1 MEDSEQMTAQPMASL
16 LNGVVPDGFSA
27 TPFDGEAASAHFLAE
42 ARKRD
47 AIARF
52 DSAVPPT
59 MRESD
64 WGHAGM
70 LANRPQIERVL
81 AHQVGA
87 KGLLLS
93 GRTGRGKTRSMWA
106 LMRRLAHEEARD
118 IRYFH
123 AQDWFAQLQGCLNY
137 GRDDARGWVDAVARR
152 PVVYIDDLGQEAIQT
167 ARSEWAMSWF
177 MRFLDIRVSERL
189 PLYVT
194 TNLDAQG
201 IAERGASSVRG
212 DPMVRRLIE
221 ICEPIKFV

>member
-1 MEDSEQMTAQPMASL
+1 MSTQKLASL
-16 LNGVVPDGFSA
+16 LTGVVPEGFSG
-27 TPFDGEAASAHFLAE
+27 TLFDGEAASAHFLAE

-70 LANRPQIERVL
+70 LANRAQIERVL
-81 AHQVGA
+81 GHQVGA

-106 LMRRLAHEEARD
+106 LMRRLAHEEVRD

-123 AQDWFAQLQGCLNY
+123 ASDWFAQLQACLTY

-152 PVVYIDDLGQEAIQT
+152 PIVFIDDLGQEAIQT

>member
-1 MEDSEQMTAQPMASL
+1 MTAQPMASL
-16 LNGVVPDGFSA
+16 LAGVVPEGFSG

-52 DSAVPPT
+52 ETAVPPT

-64 WGHAGM
+64 WGHAEIV
-70 LANRPQIERVL
+70 ANRAQIDRVL

-93 GRTGRGKTRSMWA
+93 GRSGRGKTRSMWA
-106 LMRRLAHEEARD
+106 LMRRLAHDEARD

-123 AQDWFAQLQGCLNY
+123 AGDWFATLQGCLNY

>member
-1 MEDSEQMTAQPMASL
+1 MTAQPMASL
-16 LNGVVPDGFSA
+16 LTGVVPEGFSG

-52 DSAVPPT
+52 DFAVPPT

-70 LANRPQIERVL
+70 AANRAQIERVL
-81 AHQVGA
+81 GHQVGA

-123 AQDWFAQLQGCLNY
+123 AGDWFATLQGCLNY

-152 PVVYIDDLGQEAIQT
+152 PVVFVDDLGQEAIQT
-167 ARSEWAMSWF
+167 ARSDWAMSWF

>member
-1 MEDSEQMTAQPMASL
+1 MTAQPMASL
-16 LNGVVPDGFSA
+16 LAGVVPEGFSG

-93 GRTGRGKTRSMWA
+93 GRTGRGKTRSMWS
-106 LMRRLAHEEARD
+106 LMRRLAHDEARD

-123 AQDWFAQLQGCLNY
+123 AGDWFATLQGCLNY

-152 PVVYIDDLGQEAIQT
+152 PVVFVDDLGQEAIQT
-167 ARSEWAMSWF
+167 ARSDWAMSWF

-221 ICEPIKFV
+221 ICEPVKFV

>member
-1 MEDSEQMTAQPMASL
+1 M
-16 LNGVVPDGFSA
+16 
-27 TPFDGEAASAHFLAE
+27 
-42 ARKRD
+42 
-47 AIARF
+47 I
-52 DSAVPPT
+52 
-59 MRESD
+59 
-64 WGHAGM
+64 
-70 LANRPQIERVL
+70 ANRAQIERVL

-106 LMRRLAHEEARD
+106 LMRRLAHDEARD

-123 AQDWFAQLQGCLNY
+123 AGDWFATLQGCLTY

-152 PVVYIDDLGQEAIQT
+152 PIVFIDDLGQEAIQT

>member
-1 MEDSEQMTAQPMASL
+1 MTAQPMASL
-16 LNGVVPDGFSA
+16 LAGVVPEGFSG
-27 TPFDGEAASAHFLAE
+27 TPFDGEAATLAFLAE

-52 DSAVPPT
+52 ETAVPPA

-64 WGHAGM
+64 WGHAG
-70 LANRPQIERVL
+70 
-81 AHQVGA
+81 
-87 KGLLLS
+87 
-93 GRTGRGKTRSMWA
+93 
-106 LMRRLAHEEARD
+106 HEEARD

-123 AQDWFAQLQGCLNY
+123 ASDWFSTLQGCLNY

>member
-1 MEDSEQMTAQPMASL
+1 MTAQPMASL
-16 LNGVVPDGFSA
+16 LAGVVPDGFSG
-27 TPFDGEAASAHFLAE
+27 TPFDGEAASLAFLAE

-52 DSAVPPT
+52 DSAVPPA
-59 MRESD
+59 MRVSD
-64 WGHAGM
+64 WSHAGM
-70 LANRPQIERVL
+70 TPNRAQIERVL

-106 LMRRLAHEEARD
+106 LMRRLAHDEARD

-123 AQDWFAQLQGCLNY
+123 ASDWFSQLQACLAY
-137 GRDDARGWVDAVARR
+137 GRDDARGWVDAVARK
-152 PVVYIDDLGQEAIQT
+152 PIVFVDDLGQEAIQT
-167 ARSEWAMSWF
+167 ARSDWAMSWF

>member
-1 MEDSEQMTAQPMASL
+1 MTAQPMASL
-16 LNGVVPDGFSA
+16 LAGVVPEGFSG

-64 WGHAGM
+64 WEHAGM
-70 LANRPQIERVL
+70 LANRAQIERVL
-81 AHQVGA
+81 AHQVGV

-93 GRTGRGKTRSMWA
+93 GKTGRGKTRSMWA
-106 LMRRLAHEEARD
+106 LMRRLAHDEARD

-123 AQDWFAQLQGCLNY
+123 AGDWFAQLQACLTY

-152 PVVYIDDLGQEAIQT
+152 PIVFVDDLGQEAIQT

-221 ICEPIKFV
+221 ICEPVKFV

>member
-1 MEDSEQMTAQPMASL
+1 MSTQPMSDL
-16 LNGVVPDGFSA
+16 LAGIIPEGFSA
-27 TPFDGEAASAHFLAE
+27 TPFDHERASTDFLAE

-52 DSAVPPT
+52 DFAVPPT

-70 LANRPQIERVL
+70 AANRAQIELVL
-81 AHQVGA
+81 AHKVGA

-123 AQDWFAQLQGCLNY
+123 AQDWFAQLQSCLNY
-137 GRDDARGWVDAVARR
+137 GRDDARGWVEAVARR
-152 PVVYIDDLGQEAIQT
+152 PVVYIDDLGQEAMQT
-167 ARSEWAMSWF
+167 ARSDWAMSWF

>member
-1 MEDSEQMTAQPMASL
+1 MTAQPMASL
-16 LNGVVPDGFSA
+16 LTGVVPEGFSGI
-27 TPFDGEAASAHFLAE
+27 PFDGEAASAHFLAE

-52 DSAVPPT
+52 DSAVPPA

-70 LANRPQIERVL
+70 AANRAQIERVL

-93 GRTGRGKTRSMWA
+93 GRTGRGKTRSMWS
-106 LMRRLAHEEARD
+106 LMRRLAYEEARD

-123 AQDWFAQLQGCLNY
+123 AGDWFAQLQACLTY

-152 PVVYIDDLGQEAIQT
+152 PIVFVDDLGQEAIQT
-167 ARSEWAMSWF
+167 ARSDWAMSWF

-221 ICEPIKFV
+221 ICEPIKFL

>member
-1 MEDSEQMTAQPMASL
+1 MTAQPMASL
-16 LNGVVPDGFSA
+16 LTGVVPEGFSG

-52 DSAVPPT
+52 DSAVPPA

-70 LANRPQIERVL
+70 LANRTQIERVL

-106 LMRRLAHEEARD
+106 LMRRLANDEARD

-123 AQDWFAQLQGCLNY
+123 ASDWFAQLQGCLSY

-152 PVVYIDDLGQEAIQT
+152 PVVFIDDLGQEAIQT

>member
-1 MEDSEQMTAQPMASL
+1 MTAQPMASL
-16 LNGVVPDGFSA
+16 LAGVVPEGFSG
-27 TPFDGEAASAHFLAE
+27 TPFDGEAASAYFLAE

-64 WGHAGM
+64 WSHAGM
-70 LANRPQIERVL
+70 TPNRAQIERVL
-81 AHQVGA
+81 SHKVGA

-93 GRTGRGKTRSMWA
+93 GRTARGKTRSMWA
-106 LMRRLAHEEARD
+106 LMRRLAHDEARD

-123 AQDWFAQLQGCLNY
+123 AGDWFATLQGCLNY

-152 PVVYIDDLGQEAIQT
+152 PIVFVDDLGQEAIQT

>member
-1 MEDSEQMTAQPMASL
+1 MTAQPMASL
-16 LNGVVPDGFSA
+16 LAGVGPEGFSG

-59 MRESD
+59 MRKSD

-70 LANRPQIERVL
+70 LANRAQIERVL

-106 LMRRLAHEEARD
+106 LMRRLAHDEARD

-123 AQDWFAQLQGCLNY
+123 AGDWFATLQGCLNY

-152 PVVYIDDLGQEAIQT
+152 PIVFIDDLGQEAIQT

-221 ICEPIKFV
+221 ICEPVKFV

>member
-1 MEDSEQMTAQPMASL
+1 MSAQPIASL
-16 LNGVVPDGFSA
+16 LAGVVPDGFSG
-27 TPFDGEAASAHFLAE
+27 TPFDCEAASAHFLAE

-70 LANRPQIERVL
+70 LANRAQIERVL

-123 AQDWFAQLQGCLNY
+123 AQDWFAQLQACLNY

-152 PVVYIDDLGQEAIQT
+152 PIVFIDDLGQEAIQT

>member
-1 MEDSEQMTAQPMASL
+1 MTAQPIASL
-16 LNGVVPDGFSA
+16 LTGVVPEGFSA
-27 TPFDGEAASAHFLAE
+27 TPFDGEAATLAFLAE

-52 DSAVPPT
+52 ETAVPPA

-64 WGHAGM
+64 WGHVAM
-70 LANRPQIERVL
+70 MPNRAQIDRVL
-81 AHQVGA
+81 AHQVGV
-87 KGLLLS
+87 KGLLLT
-93 GRTGRGKTRSMWA
+93 GKTGRGKTRSMWA

-118 IRYFH
+118 IRYYH
-123 AQDWFAQLQGCLNY
+123 AGDWFSSLQACLSY

-152 PVVYIDDLGQEAIQT
+152 PIVFVDDLGQEAIQT

-221 ICEPIKFV
+221 ICEPIKFT

>member
-1 MEDSEQMTAQPMASL
+1 MSAQQLADVL
-16 LNGVVPDGFSA
+16 TGVVPEGFSG

-70 LANRPQIERVL
+70 LANRAQIERVL
-81 AHQVGA
+81 GHQVGA

-106 LMRRLAHEEARD
+106 LMRRLAHEEAQD

-123 AQDWFAQLQGCLNY
+123 ASDWFSQLQACLTY

-152 PVVYIDDLGQEAIQT
+152 PVVFIDDLGQEAIQT

-201 IAERGASSVRG
+201 IAERGALSVRG

>member
-1 MEDSEQMTAQPMASL
+1 MTAQPMASL
-16 LNGVVPDGFSA
+16 LAGVVPEGFSG

-52 DSAVPPT
+52 ETAVPPA

-70 LANRPQIERVL
+70 LANRAQIERVL

-106 LMRRLAHEEARD
+106 LMRRLAHDEARE

-123 AQDWFAQLQGCLNY
+123 ASDWFATLQGCLNY

>member
-1 MEDSEQMTAQPMASL
+1 MA
-16 LNGVVPDGFSA
+16 P
-27 TPFDGEAASAHFLAE
+27 
-42 ARKRD
+42 
-47 AIARF
+47 
-52 DSAVPPT
+52 
-59 MRESD
+59 
-64 WGHAGM
+64 
-70 LANRPQIERVL
+70 NRAQIERVL

-87 KGLLLS
+87 KGLLLT
-93 GRTGRGKTRSMWA
+93 GKTGRGKTRSMWS
-106 LMRRLAHEEARD
+106 LMRRLACEEARD

-123 AQDWFAQLQGCLNY
+123 AGDWFATLQGCLSY

-152 PVVYIDDLGQEAIQT
+152 PIVFVDDLGQEAIQT

>member
-1 MEDSEQMTAQPMASL
+1 MTAQPMASL
-16 LNGVVPDGFSA
+16 LTGLVPEGFSA

-52 DSAVPPT
+52 ETAVPSA

-70 LANRPQIERVL
+70 VANRAQIERVL

-106 LMRRLAHEEARD
+106 LMRRLAHDEARD

-123 AQDWFAQLQGCLNY
+123 AGDWFATLQGCLNY

-152 PVVYIDDLGQEAIQT
+152 PIVFVDDLGQEAIQT

>member
-1 MEDSEQMTAQPMASL
+1 MSTQPIAEL
-16 LNGVVPDGFSA
+16 VAGIVPSDFKA
-27 TPFDGEAASAHFLAE
+27 VPVDYEAASLAYLAE

-47 AIARF
+47 AIARYEA
-52 DSAVPPT
+52 SVPMT
-59 MRESD
+59 MRLSD
-64 WGHAGM
+64 WSHPSM
-70 LANRPQIERVL
+70 IANSAQIIQVIE
-81 AHQVGA
+81 HQVTH
-87 KGLLLS
+87 KGLLLT
-93 GRTGRGKTRSMWA
+93 GKTGRGKTRAMWS

-123 AQDWFAQLQGCLNY
+123 AQDWFATLQSCLNF

-152 PVVYIDDLGQEAIQT
+152 PIVFIDDLGQEAMQS

-177 MRFLDIRVSERL
+177 LRFLDIRVSERL

-212 DPMVRRLIE
+212 DPMVRRIIE

>member
-1 MEDSEQMTAQPMASL
+1 MTAQPMASL
-16 LNGVVPDGFSA
+16 LAGVVPEGFSG
-27 TPFDGEAASAHFLAE
+27 TPFDHEGASAHFLAE

-64 WGHAGM
+64 WGHAEIVT
-70 LANRPQIERVL
+70 NRAQIDRVL
-81 AHQVGA
+81 AHKVGA

-93 GRTGRGKTRSMWA
+93 GRSGRGKTRSMWA

-118 IRYFH
+118 VRYFH
-123 AQDWFAQLQGCLNY
+123 AGDWFATLQGCLNY

-221 ICEPIKFV
+221 ICEPVKFV

>member
-1 MEDSEQMTAQPMASL
+1 MTAQPMASL

-52 DSAVPPT
+52 DSAVPPA

-70 LANRPQIERVL
+70 LANRAQIERVL

-106 LMRRLAHEEARD
+106 LMRKLAHEEARD

-123 AQDWFAQLQGCLNY
+123 AGDWFAQLQGCLNY

-152 PVVYIDDLGQEAIQT
+152 PIVFVDDLGQEAIQT

>member
-1 MEDSEQMTAQPMASL
+1 MSTQPMSDL
-16 LNGVVPDGFSA
+16 LAGIVPDGFSG
-27 TPFDGEAASAHFLAE
+27 TPFDYERASTDFLAE

-70 LANRPQIERVL
+70 AANRAQIELVL

-123 AQDWFAQLQGCLNY
+123 ASDWFSQLQSCLNY
-137 GRDDARGWVDAVARR
+137 GRDDARGWVEAVARR
-152 PVVYIDDLGQEAIQT
+152 PVVYIDDLGQEAMQT

>member
-1 MEDSEQMTAQPMASL
+1 MSTQPMSSL
-16 LNGVVPDGFSA
+16 LTGVVPEGFSA

-52 DSAVPPT
+52 NFAVPPT

-70 LANRPQIERVL
+70 LANRAQIERVL

-123 AQDWFAQLQGCLNY
+123 ASDWFSTLQACLSY

-167 ARSEWAMSWF
+167 ARRSRGCW
-177 MRFLDIRVSERL
+177 RIRSGPR
-189 PLYVT
+189 
-194 TNLDAQG
+194 A
-201 IAERGASSVRG
+201 
-212 DPMVRRLIE
+212 
-221 ICEPIKFV
+221 CF

>member
-1 MEDSEQMTAQPMASL
+1 MTAQPMASL
-16 LNGVVPDGFSA
+16 LAGVVPEGFSG
-27 TPFDGEAASAHFLAE
+27 TPFDHEGASAHFLAE

-52 DSAVPPT
+52 ETAVPPA

-70 LANRPQIERVL
+70 AANRAQIERVL

-93 GRTGRGKTRSMWA
+93 GRTGRGKTRSMRA
-106 LMRRLAHEEARD
+106 LMRRLAHDEARD

-123 AQDWFAQLQGCLNY
+123 AGDWFAQLQGCLNY

-152 PVVYIDDLGQEAIQT
+152 PVVFIDDLGQEAIAT
-167 ARSEWAMSWF
+167 ARSDWAMSWF

>member
-1 MEDSEQMTAQPMASL
+1 MTAQPMASL
-16 LNGVVPDGFSA
+16 LTGVVPVGFSA
-27 TPFDGEAASAHFLAE
+27 TPFDGEAATLAFLAE

-52 DSAVPPT
+52 DSAVPPA

-64 WGHAGM
+64 WGHAE
-70 LANRPQIERVL
+70 LLNRAQIERVL

-123 AQDWFAQLQGCLNY
+123 AQDWFSSLQACLTY

-152 PVVYIDDLGQEAIQT
+152 PVVFVDDLGQEAIQT

>member
-1 MEDSEQMTAQPMASL
+1 MTAQPMASL
-16 LNGVVPDGFSA
+16 LAGVVPEGFSG
-27 TPFDGEAASAHFLAE
+27 TPFDHEGASAHFLAE

-70 LANRPQIERVL
+70 IANRAQIERVL

-123 AQDWFAQLQGCLNY
+123 AGDWFATLQACLSY

-152 PVVYIDDLGQEAIQT
+152 PVVFIDDLGQEAIQT

-194 TNLDAQG
+194 TNLDGQG

-221 ICEPIKFV
+221 ICEPIKFA

>member
-1 MEDSEQMTAQPMASL
+1 MTAQPMASL
-16 LNGVVPDGFSA
+16 LTGIVPEGFSG

-70 LANRPQIERVL
+70 LANRAQIERVL
-81 AHQVGA
+81 AHQVGG

-106 LMRRLAHEEARD
+106 LMRRLAHDEARD

-123 AQDWFAQLQGCLNY
+123 AGDWFAQLQGCLNY

-152 PVVYIDDLGQEAIQT
+152 PIVFIDDLGQEAIQT

>member
-1 MEDSEQMTAQPMASL
+1 MTAQPMASL
-16 LNGVVPDGFSA
+16 LAGVVPEGFSG

-52 DSAVPPT
+52 ETAVPPT

-64 WGHAGM
+64 WGHAEIV
-70 LANRPQIERVL
+70 ANRAQIDRVL

-93 GRTGRGKTRSMWA
+93 GRSGRGKTRSMWA
-106 LMRRLAHEEARD
+106 LMRRLAHDEARD

-123 AQDWFAQLQGCLNY
+123 AGDWFATLQGCLNY

-152 PVVYIDDLGQEAIQT
+152 PIVFVDDLGQEAIQT
-167 ARSEWAMSWF
+167 ARSDWAMSWF

>member
-1 MEDSEQMTAQPMASL
+1 MTSKPISEILADLPPLDPATPRIDLKAASL
-16 LNGVVPDGFSA
+16 AFIAD
-27 TPFDGEAASAHFLAE
+27 

-52 DSAVPPT
+52 EAFVPMA
-59 MRESD
+59 MRDSD
-64 WGHAGM
+64 WGHPSLA
-70 LANRPQIERVL
+70 ANREQIARVL
-81 AHQVGA
+81 SHQVTQR
-87 KGLLLS
+87 GLLLT

-106 LMRRLAHEEARD
+106 LLRRLACDEGRD
-118 IRYFH
+118 IRYYH
-123 AQDWFAQLQGCLNY
+123 AQDWFASLQSFLNF

-152 PVVYIDDLGQEAIQT
+152 PVVFIDDLGQEAMQT

-201 IAERGASSVRG
+201 IAERGTSNVRG
-212 DPMVRRLIE
+212 DPLVRRLIE
-221 ICEPIKFV
+221 ICEPIKFN

>member
-1 MEDSEQMTAQPMASL
+1 MTAQPMAEL
-16 LNGVVPDGFSA
+16 LAGVVPEGFSG

-52 DSAVPPT
+52 DSAVPPA

-64 WGHAGM
+64 WAHAAM
-70 LANRPQIERVL
+70 ALNRAQIERVL
-81 AHQVGA
+81 AHQVGV
-87 KGLLLS
+87 KGLLLT
-93 GRTGRGKTRSMWA
+93 GKTGRGKTRSMWA
-106 LMRRLAHEEARD
+106 LMRRLAHDESRD

-123 AQDWFAQLQGCLNY
+123 AGDWFASLQSCLSY

>member
-1 MEDSEQMTAQPMASL
+1 MTP
-16 LNGVVPDGFSA
+16 
-27 TPFDGEAASAHFLAE
+27 
-42 ARKRD
+42 
-47 AIARF
+47 
-52 DSAVPPT
+52 
-59 MRESD
+59 
-64 WGHAGM
+64 
-70 LANRPQIERVL
+70 NRAQIERVL

-93 GRTGRGKTRSMWA
+93 GRTGRGKTRSIWA
-106 LMRRLAHEEARD
+106 LMRRLACDEARD
-118 IRYFH
+118 VRYFH
-123 AQDWFAQLQGCLNY
+123 AQDWFATLQGCLNY

-152 PVVYIDDLGQEAIQT
+152 PVVFIDDLGQEAIQT
-167 ARSEWAMSWF
+167 ARSDWAMSWF

>member
-1 MEDSEQMTAQPMASL
+1 MTAQPMASL
-16 LNGVVPDGFSA
+16 LTGVVPEGFSG
-27 TPFDGEAASAHFLAE
+27 TPFDGEAATLAFLAE

-70 LANRPQIERVL
+70 SANRAQIERVL
-81 AHQVGA
+81 GHQVGA

-93 GRTGRGKTRSMWA
+93 GRTGRGTTRSMWA
-106 LMRRLAHEEARD
+106 LMRRLAHDEARD

-123 AQDWFAQLQGCLNY
+123 ASDWFSQLQACLTY

-152 PVVYIDDLGQEAIQT
+152 PIVFVDDLGQEAIQT